1 MVGTETAAT
10 EPFELGQLAG
20 QSVELAAWPDD
31 RDHGSEGAASLSD
44 SLFVRT
50 AALCHGESGA
60 TTASANY

>member
-31 RDHGSEGAASLSD
+31 RDHGCEGAASLSD
-44 SLFVRT
+44 SLCVRT

-60 TTASANY
+60 TTDPANY